1 MESNYQFL
9 LTVGG
14 ILLLGLL
21 TSTIGRRSP
30 LPRVTLL
37 LMFGVCIGS
46 DGFDIIPSVFVDWF
60 ELIANM
66 ALLMVGFLLGG
77 QLTRKHLASATS
89 EVFWFSVVAALV
101 TALLVCGALVLVGA
115 PLALAI
121 LLGCIAAATDAA
133 AVLDVVTEFGR
144 KTRFG
149 RILLAV
155 VALDDVWALVLFSTG
170 AALVASMAGAE
181 GGESFLAAAGWEI
194 GGALLLGVAIGLP
207 GAYLTG
213 RVRKGEPILT
223 EAMGLVLVCGG
234 IALWLEVSYLIAAMV
249 MGAVIT
255 NLARHHK
262 HPFHAIEG
270 IEQPFLMI
278 FFVLAGASLELDA
291 VYGLGLLGLAYL
303 ASRVA
308 GKFIGAWLGGLAA
321 GASSHTRRWMGP
333 ALLPQAGV
341 AIGMA
346 LVAAN
351 EFPEHRQL
359 LLSLAIS
366 STVVFEIAG
375 PIFTRL
381 AMARVCKIEAEA
393 LATPGGATPEQAKQR
408 GERP

>member
-1 MESNYQFL
+1 MEDNYQFL
-9 LTVGG
+9 LTVAG
-14 ILLLGLL
+14 ILLLGLV

-37 LMFGVCIGS
+37 LVFGVCIGRN
-46 DGFDIIPSVFVDWF
+46 GFDIIPPVFVEWF

-77 QLTRKHLASATS
+77 HLTRKRLATATG
-89 EVFWFSVVAALV
+89 EVFWFSLVAALV
-101 TALLVCGALVLVGA
+101 TAILVCGALVLVDA
-115 PLALAI
+115 PLGLAI

-149 RILLAV
+149 RVLLAV

-170 AALVASMAGAE
+170 AALVASMAGVA
-181 GGESFLAAAGWEI
+181 GGDSFILAAGWEI
-194 GGALLLGVAIGLP
+194 GGAVAVGLLIGLP

-223 EAMGLVLVCGG
+223 EAMGLVLLCGG
-234 IALWLEVSYLIAAMV
+234 IAMWLEVSYLIAAMV
-249 MGAVIT
+249 MGAVIA

-262 HPFHAIEG
+262 HPFYAIEG

-278 FFVLAGASLELDA
+278 FFVLAGASLDLD
-291 VYGLGLLGLAYL
+291 VVLSLGVLGIVYL
-303 ASRVA
+303 ASRVV
-308 GKFIGAWLGGLAA
+308 GKFLGAWIGGFPAR
-321 GASSHTRRWMGP
+321 ASPHTRRWMGP

-351 EFPEHRQL
+351 EFPEYRQL

-366 STVVFEIAG
+366 STVVFEITG

-381 AMARVCKIEAEA
+381 AMARVCKAEA
-393 LATPGGATPEQAKQR
+393 RATGSAAATD
-408 GERP
+408 GN